1 MAFTFK
7 VDPALGLIF
16 YVGLNATGT
25 EILEAEKAASN
36 SPLRQPNMK
45 IIVDITQ
52 GGLDFEWSDIKKVYR
67 MNRNRLENGN
77 KLEATAVITYNNFAN
92 TFGDIFRMVG
102 EGIPINLGMFSTL
115 PDAIKWLDLS
125 DKEAEIL
132 EIQKELMRK
141 LKE

>member
-1 MAFTFK
+1 
-7 VDPALGLIF
+7 
-16 YVGLNATGT
+16 
-25 EILEAEKAASN
+25 
-36 SPLRQPNMK
+36 
-45 IIVDITQ
+45 
-52 GGLDFEWSDIKKVYR
+52 

-141 LKE
+141 LRE

>member
-1 MAFTFK
+1 
-7 VDPALGLIF
+7 
-16 YVGLNATGT
+16 
-25 EILEAEKAASN
+25 
-36 SPLRQPNMK
+36 
-45 IIVDITQ
+45 
-52 GGLDFEWSDIKKVYR
+52 

-77 KLEATAVITYNNFAN
+77 KLEATAFITNNNFAN
-92 TFGDIFRMVG
+92 TFGDIFRTVG

-141 LKE
+141 LRE